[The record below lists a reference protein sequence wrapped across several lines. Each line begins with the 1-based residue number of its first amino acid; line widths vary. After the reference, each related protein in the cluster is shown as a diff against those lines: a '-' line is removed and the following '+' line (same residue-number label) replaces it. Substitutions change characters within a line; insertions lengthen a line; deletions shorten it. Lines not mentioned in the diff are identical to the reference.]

1 MKAFPR
7 KALHRP
13 FAACIALSLSLFV
26 ITGCGQSTNR
36 MASVNEL
43 TGATGARNSSIPIE
57 GHVGGDEWQVSN
69 AAVQMYSIG
78 TTGAA
83 SAASPLLTQPVSTD
97 GNGNFKI
104 TEAYSCPSPKSQLYL
119 VATGGTPAPGPD
131 TENHAIAL
139 MTMLGPCNGLTS
151 STSYP
156 INEVTTVGSVWP
168 LSSYMASATRLG
180 SKPNDHSLAA
190 ALQLVNQLVDVRH
203 AVSPGADVPAGKAV
217 QTEKLDTLAND
228 FHACVL
234 SAGGEAGDGSACGQL
249 FALASTPD
257 SAPPTN
263 IIEAALRLAQTN
275 ELNSEGL
282 FQMAPGNAP
291 YQPVLTTAPTN
302 WDLKLV
308 AIPAS
313 PTILPLAEETSSP
326 TVTPIA
332 FRSSPARG
340 LTVSPSQVSLLSSQS
355 QQFSAS
361 GSVKW
366 SISPSVGAIST
377 AGLYTAPASITSA
390 QTITVTATSSSNRS
404 ETAQATV
411 SLTPPAT
418 TVKVTVSPTSTTLSA
433 SQTQQFKAT
442 VTGTSNTAVSW
453 SLNSAVGTVSSSG
466 LYTAP
471 ASITSAQTIYITAD
485 SNADP
490 SVYAFAPISLT
501 TSGSTGTGGGGTGG
515 GGTSGGSGK
524 TYYLAPASGG
534 GSDSNSGLLA
544 NAPWLT
550 PNHPLNCGDVVIA
563 AASTAYSSAYFR
575 SGNWGTVSCPAGNNV
590 AWLKCAQ
597 FDSCKMTVQGGEP
610 GFYVDKSYWG
620 VQGWEVS
627 ANNSS
632 ASFCFGAAPNYL
644 VPVTVHHIIFANN
657 VANGCQA
664 GGFTTFNTSTT
675 ASEDYIA
682 IIGNIAY
689 NAAQNGSE
697 CYSGI
702 SIYQPIESDSLAG
715 THMYIAGN
723 FSYGNVNANPCA
735 GGIPTDGEGVILD
748 TFDGDQGGLRAYA
761 GQTVVENNIL
771 IGNGGRG
778 LQVGNN
784 SVGSGPFATIYLR
797 HNTVWGNNF
806 DRNQNTNAICGEIAL
821 FRAFNTTVTSN
832 LAETNE
838 ATGCGYNAIYAFY
851 VWGGNGTDS
860 LSQNWGYAVSGTTSS
875 GSYNSTGFSLGTSN
889 TFGEN
894 AQFANAVTPGAP
906 SCGGSSSV
914 PACMATVI
922 ADFKPKV
929 AAATSFGYQTPGS
942 AAYDQLFPQWLCTA
956 SVPSGLITMGCQN

>member
-7 KALHRP
+7 KALHAP

-26 ITGCGQSTNR
+26 ITGCGQAANHI
-36 MASVNEL
+36 ASVNEL

-57 GHVGGDEWQVSN
+57 GHVGGDEWQVRN

-78 TTGAA
+78 AA
-83 SAASPLLTQPVSTD
+83 GTASTASPLLSQPASTD
-97 GNGNFKI
+97 DNGNFKI
-104 TEAYSCPSPKSQLYL
+104 TEAYSCPSPTAQLYL
-119 VATGGTPAPGPD
+119 VATGGTPAPGPATD
-131 TENHAIAL
+131 NQAIAL

-156 INEVTTVGSVWP
+156 INEVTTIGSVWP
-168 LSSYMASATRLG
+168 LSSYMASATQLG
-180 SKPNDHSLAA
+180 SKPNDRSLAA
-190 ALQLVNQLVDVRH
+190 ALKLVNQLVDVRH
-203 AVSPGADVPAGKAV
+203 AASPGADVPNGEAV
-217 QTEKLDTLAND
+217 QTAKLDTLANT

-257 SAPPTN
+257 SPAPTN
-263 IIEAALRLAQTN
+263 IIEAALRLAQAN
-275 ELNSEGL
+275 DLNPEGL

-308 AIPAS
+308 AIQAPPA
-313 PTILPLAEETSSP
+313 TLPMTEEISSP
-326 TVTPIA
+326 TVTAVA
-332 FRSSPARG
+332 FRSSPAQR
-340 LTVSPSQVSLLSSQS
+340 LSITPSQVSLSSSQS
-355 QQFSAS
+355 QQFTASGS

-366 SISPSVGAIST
+366 SISPSVGTISS

-390 QTITVTATSSSNRS
+390 QTVTVTATSSSNRS
-404 ETAQATV
+404 ESAQATV

-418 TVKVTVSPTSTTLSA
+418 TVTVTVSPTSTSLSS

-453 SLNSAVGTVSSSG
+453 SLNSAVGAVSSSG

-471 ASITSAQTIYITAD
+471 ASIASAQTIYITAE
-485 SNADP
+485 STAEP
-490 SVYAFAPISLT
+490 SAYGFAAISLT
-501 TSGSTGTGGGGTGG
+501 ASGSTGTSGGT
-515 GGTSGGSGK
+515 GK

-534 GSDSNSGLLA
+534 GSDNNSGLLA
-544 NAPWLT
+544 TAPWLT
-550 PNHPLNCGDVVIA
+550 PNHSLNCGDVVIA

-597 FDSCKMTVQGGEP
+597 FDGCKMTVSGGEP
-610 GFYVDKSYWG
+610 GFYVDQSYWG

-644 VPVTVHHIIFANN
+644 TPVTVHHIIFANN

-723 FSYGNVNANPCA
+723 FSYGNVDANPCA

-748 TFDGDQGGLRAYA
+748 TFDGDQGGLKAYA

-771 IGNGGRG
+771 VANGGRG

-784 SVGSGPFATIYLR
+784 SIGSGPFATIYLR

-806 DRNQNTNAICGEIAL
+806 DRNQNTNAICGELAL
-821 FRAFNTTVTSN
+821 FRAFNTTATSN

-838 ATGCGYNAIYAFY
+838 ATGCGENPIYAFY

-860 LSQNWGYAVSGTTSS
+860 VSQNWGYAVSGTTSS
-875 GSYNSTGFSLGTSN
+875 GSYNSSGFSFGTSN

-894 AQFANAVTPGAP
+894 AQFANAVAPGAP
-906 SCGGSSSV
+906 SCSGSSNV

-922 ADFKPKV
+922 ANFKPKV
-929 AAATSFGYQTPGS
+929 AAAASFGYQTPGS
-942 AAYDQLFPQWLCTA
+942 AAYDPLFPQWLCTA

>member
-7 KALHRP
+7 KALRAP

-26 ITGCGQSTNR
+26 ITGCGQSANH
-36 MASVNEL
+36 MAAVNEL
-43 TGATGARNSSIPIE
+43 TGATGARNNSIPIE
-57 GHVGGDEWQVSN
+57 GHVGGDEWQVRN

-78 TTGAA
+78 TAGTA
-83 SAASPLLTQPVSTD
+83 SAASPLLTQPVLTD

-104 TEAYSCPSPKSQLYL
+104 AEAYSCPSSTSQLYL
-119 VATGGTPAPGPD
+119 VATGGTPMPGPA
-131 TENHAIAL
+131 TENQAIAL

-180 SKPNDHSLAA
+180 SKPNDQSLAA
-190 ALQLVNQLVDVRH
+190 ALKLVNQLVDVRH
-203 AVSPGADVPAGKAV
+203 AASPGADVPNGEAV
-217 QTEKLDTLAND
+217 QTAKLDTLAND

-257 SAPPTN
+257 SPAPTN

-275 ELNSEGL
+275 ELSPEGL

-291 YQPVLTTAPTN
+291 YQPVLTTPPTG

-308 AIPAS
+308 AIQA
-313 PTILPLAEETSSP
+313 PTNILPITEEISSP
-326 TVTPIA
+326 TVTAVA
-332 FRSSPARG
+332 FRSAPVQRLAV
-340 LTVSPSQVSLLSSQS
+340 TPSQVSLSSSQS
-355 QQFSAS
+355 QQFTAS
-361 GSVKW
+361 GSGSVRW
-366 SISPSVGAIST
+366 SISPSVGTISN

-404 ETAQATV
+404 ESAQATV
-411 SLTPPAT
+411 SLTAPAT
-418 TVKVTVSPTSTTLSA
+418 TVNVTVSPTSTSLSS

-442 VTGTSNTAVSW
+442 VTGTSNTAVTW
-453 SLNSAVGTVSSSG
+453 SLNSAVGAVSSSG

-471 ASITSAQTIYITAD
+471 ASIASAQTIYITAE
-485 SNADP
+485 SSAEP
-490 SVYAFAPISLT
+490 SAYGFAAISLT
-501 TSGSTGTGGGGTGG
+501 ASGSTGTSGGT
-515 GGTSGGSGK
+515 GK

-534 GSDSNSGLLA
+534 GSDNNSGLLA
-544 NAPWLT
+544 TAPWLT
-550 PNHPLNCGDVVIA
+550 PNHSLNCGDVVIA

-597 FDSCKMTVQGGEP
+597 FDGCKMTVAGGEP

-644 VPVTVHHIIFANN
+644 TPVTVHHIIFANN

-748 TFDGDQGGLRAYA
+748 TFDGDQGGLKAYA

-771 IGNGGRG
+771 VANGGRG

-784 SVGSGPFATIYLR
+784 SIGSGPFATIYLR

-806 DRNQNTNAICGEIAL
+806 DRNQNTNAICGELAL

-838 ATGCGYNAIYAFY
+838 ATGCGENSIYAFY

-860 LSQNWGYAVSGTTSS
+860 VSQNWGYAVSGTTSS
-875 GSYNSTGFSLGTSN
+875 GSYNSSGFSFGTSN

-894 AQFANAVTPGAP
+894 AQFANAAAPGAP
-906 SCGGSSSV
+906 SCSGSGNV

-922 ADFKPKV
+922 ANFKPKV
-929 AAATSFGYQTPGS
+929 AAAASFGYQTPGS
-942 AAYDQLFPQWLCTA
+942 AAYDPLFPQWLCTA